1 MPSLSKI
8 TNSGLKKPLS
18 SLVSLAD
25 GDKVEYFLAFIL
37 CRKASLL
44 AEDAVTFLETC
55 KKPRNGK
62 EQD

>member
-18 SLVSLAD
+18 SLVPLAD
-25 GDKVEYFLAFIL
+25 GDKVEYLLAFIR

-55 KKPRNGK
+55 KKPKNGK
-62 EQD
+62 EQN